1 MKRNCLSRP
10 ISLLCVLA
18 LLFTLTAPALAAET
32 DLELSTTYPGMTA
45 KAGDSLSYTVTL
57 TNHSDAG
64 ITAELSVPELP
75 EGWSGYYSGNGSE
88 ISQVYVKADAEATV
102 TYQLTI
108 PAEAEDGIYSV
119 VLGANDAQLRLTLD
133 VSAEELG
140 SSALTT
146 QYAEQEGSSSTGFT
160 FSTTIQNNTPNEQSY
175 SFSANAPAGWT
186 VTFFPSGDSTQ
197 VAAITVPARS
207 SQTMDVVVTPSAD
220 AEAETFVIPI
230 SAISATETL
239 ETELSVTITGTYLVT
254 LSTPSGRL
262 SFDAVANKQSAVTL
276 QISNQGNVD
285 LQNVNL
291 TSSAPSGWSV
301 EYSESTIEVLE
312 AGAVREITA
321 YVTPSEDAMSG
332 DYALTLSVKNT
343 EASDSE
349 DFRVTVKTETVW
361 GFVGLGLIAV
371 AAAGLWLVFKKLGR
385 R

>member
-10 ISLLCVLA
+10 ISLLCALT
-18 LLFTLTAPALAAET
+18 LLFALTAPTLAAET

-75 EGWSGYYSGNGSE
+75 EGWEGYFSGGGAE
-88 ISQVYVKADAEATV
+88 ISQAYIKAGAEATV

-108 PAEAEDGIYSV
+108 PAEAEEGIYAV
-119 VLGANDAQLRLTLD
+119 VLGANDARLHLTLD

-146 QYAEQEGSSSTGFT
+146 QYAEQEGTANVGFT
-160 FSTTIQNNTPNEQSY
+160 FSTTVQNNTPNEQSY
-175 SFSANAPAGWT
+175 SFSAKAPAGWT
-186 VTFFPSGDSTQ
+186 VTFFPSGESTQ
-197 VAAITVPARS
+197 VAAVTVPARS
-207 SQTMDVVVTPSAD
+207 SQAMDVVVTPAAD
-220 AEAETFVIPI
+220 AEAASFTIPI

-239 ETELSVTITGTYLVT
+239 ETELSVTITGTYLA
-254 LSTPSGRL
+254 TPSGRL

-276 QISNQGNVD
+276 QISNQGNTD

-332 DYALTLSVKNT
+332 DYALTFSVKNT

-361 GFVGLGLIAV
+361 GFVGLGLIAA
-371 AAAGLWLVFKKLGR
+371 AAAGLWLVFKRLGR